1 MTLKVL
7 KLIIFIIVALGA
19 AIFIST
25 TIRRSSDSDRNF
37 SPEGGELEVSTSTLN
52 LTVPQK
58 VSTTS
63 ENTISENTVKI
74 VKPKPISYVA
84 PPPAVV
90 IEISS
95 KSFEELI
102 NSSIIQLYCG
112 YLNGDKTS
120 FSDIARGTGII
131 ISAAGEI
138 LTNRHII
145 YDENLKK
152 IKNDCF
158 VLKGPFPNPKSE
170 KPKIYYSTEIV
181 NYPLTEKF
189 DETFSENKYYNDFAL
204 LKIISR
210 PENTSA
216 VNDLLQTSR
225 ASNADYEVIEPTP
238 GIFNFLPVDWSYQP
252 KNNDELITLGYGVDA
267 THLANQITSTVG
279 RLSGNID
286 INKTGK
292 PQILLVGSN
301 ATQGFSGGALINPQ
315 SKGLVGLI
323 SWITSGDEAGQYTVA
338 IFRDFLR
345 TLMLQDLNFDLK

>member
-112 YLNGDKTS
+112 YLNGEKRV
-120 FSDIARGTGII
+120 FPILREAPELL
-131 ISAAGEI
+131 SAP
-138 LTNRHII
+138 R
-145 YDENLKK
+145 
-152 IKNDCF
+152 
-158 VLKGPFPNPKSE
+158 
-170 KPKIYYSTEIV
+170 
-181 NYPLTEKF
+181 EKF
-189 DETFSENKYYNDFAL
+189 
-204 LKIISR
+204 
-210 PENTSA
+210 
-216 VNDLLQTSR
+216 
-225 ASNADYEVIEPTP
+225 
-238 GIFNFLPVDWSYQP
+238 
-252 KNNDELITLGYGVDA
+252 
-267 THLANQITSTVG
+267 
-279 RLSGNID
+279 
-286 INKTGK
+286 
-292 PQILLVGSN
+292 
-301 ATQGFSGGALINPQ
+301 
-315 SKGLVGLI
+315 
-323 SWITSGDEAGQYTVA
+323 
-338 IFRDFLR
+338 
-345 TLMLQDLNFDLK
+345 